1 MTRRHHPLAGR
12 WHTVCLGALLALPL
26 DGQADAL
33 RLSDLWLEQQALP
46 EPPAYS
52 YYLLE
57 RQQEPQQ
64 RQARRLQEEL
74 ATLIDWYSLAGHT
87 DMARGLEQWQATL
100 AELQST
106 PGRTAAR
113 ADLAALLASPRHD
126 PLLTSLA
133 DVGHCN
139 VPEWVELW
147 HFGGVTRHPW
157 TPGMSL
163 RDLLR
168 KQPSSQWSSADEAW
182 VITPQSPPRRIGVA
196 AWNAGDAPLVAGSRV
211 ALALPEPVQEADW
224 VNRALSGFLST
235 RLPGDACHAVALP
248 DTAGQAD
255 SGGPA
260 T

>member
-1 MTRRHHPLAGR
+1 MTRRHPPHASR
-12 WHTVCLGALLALPL
+12 WLTACLGALLALPL
-26 DGQADAL
+26 NGQADAL

-57 RQQEPQQ
+57 AQQEPQQ

-74 ATLIDWYSLAGHT
+74 ATLIDWYSLAGH
-87 DMARGLEQWQATL
+87 AKLAQGLDEWQATI
-100 AELQST
+100 AELQAT

-126 PLLTSLA
+126 PLLATLA
-133 DVGHCN
+133 EVGHCT

-147 HFGGVTRHPW
+147 HFGGVTRHRW
-157 TPGMSL
+157 SPGLSL

-168 KQPSSQWSSADEAW
+168 MQPSSHWSGADEAW
-182 VITPQSPPRRIGVA
+182 VITPQGTPRRIGVA

-211 ALALPEPVQEADW
+211 ALVLPEPVQEADW
-224 VNRALSGFLST
+224 VNRALSGFLAT
-235 RLPGDACHAVALP
+235 RLPGDACNAVALP
-248 DTAGQAD
+248 GADQAD

-260 T
+260 S